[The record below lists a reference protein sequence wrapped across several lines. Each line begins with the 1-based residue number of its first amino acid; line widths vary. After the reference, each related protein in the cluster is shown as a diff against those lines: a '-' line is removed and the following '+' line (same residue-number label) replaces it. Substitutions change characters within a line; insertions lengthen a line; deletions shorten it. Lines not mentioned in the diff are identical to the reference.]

1 MQRRRDHG
9 EREDA
14 MRRIWAIPERDRLAI
29 YESLRAYLTQDGA
42 PETDSGRQV
51 RLRAEALEGHATCSR
66 ISRAPGRRG
75 AYGAARPPWPGS
87 RKPGAVPR
95 AGSPK

>member
-42 PETDSGRQV
+42 PET
-51 RLRAEALEGHATCSR
+51 
-66 ISRAPGRRG
+66 
-75 AYGAARPPWPGS
+75 
-87 RKPGAVPR
+87 
-95 AGSPK
+95 